1 MQPRTTNMV
10 RNVTMGMITG
20 IAVGML
26 GHQMLSQNK
35 RSLRRKA
42 NKVVDRMENAIE
54 NTRDMM
60 FKG

>member
-1 MQPRTTNMV
+1 MQQRSTNMV
-10 RNVTMGMITG
+10 RNVAVGVITG
-20 IAVGML
+20 IAVGMF
-26 GHQMLSQNK
+26 GQQMISQNK

-42 NKVVDRMENAIE
+42 DKVVDRMENAIE

>member
-1 MQPRTTNMV
+1 MQQRTTNAV
-10 RNVTMGMITG
+10 RNVTVGVITG

-26 GHQMLSQNK
+26 GQQMISQNK
-35 RSLRRKA
+35 RSLRKRA
-42 NKVVDRMENAIE
+42 DKVVDRMENAIE